1 VDRVAHPP
9 GWSASGAEFLLDGL
23 DAATASG
30 VLTQWVL
37 GAHVRTVLAA
47 LRIRSVRRFAKD
59 NGLSED
65 RLHNFLNGNRIA
77 RFEDLAVFFELLGP
91 SAWPDPAW
99 VTKAVAAARARSAKK
114 PAVAGGAGVK
124 RYLPGQPS
132 VLDMFAEASGPNS
145 SSSGGDV
152 NVTHPDSR
160 TLNARFR
167 KWVLA
172 QPAVVA
178 HLELEAG
185 EKPSFQV
192 RAVVCEPGQGGCDVW
207 VGAGMVAGTLWAPA
221 DWKERVAGVET
232 GAFLFGT
239 VSETAGMR
247 VHAARVGVTED
258 GPVEGDVS
266 IVGAVGALAGG
277 EIRWS

>member
-1 VDRVAHPP
+1 M
-9 GWSASGAEFLLDGL
+9 LDGL

-30 VLTQWVL
+30 VVTQWVL

-77 RFEDLAVFFELLGP
+77 RFEDLAAFFELLGP

-114 PAVAGGAGVK
+114 PAVASGGAGVK

-132 VLDMFAEASGPNS
+132 VLDMFAETSGPS
-145 SSSGGDV
+145 GSSGGRDM

-160 TLNARFR
+160 SMNARFR

-172 QPAVVA
+172 QPAVQA
-178 HLELEAG
+178 HLELEPG

-192 RAVVCEPGQGGCDVW
+192 RAVVCEPGEGGCDVW

-221 DWKERVAGVET
+221 DWKERVAEVAT
-232 GAFLFGT
+232 GAFLF
-239 VSETAGMR
+239 ETHQVGGEVR
-247 VHAARVGVTED
+247 VHAARLQVSED
-258 GPVEGDVS
+258 GPIEGDVS
-266 IVGAVGALAGG
+266 VLSGVGVLAGG